1 MLDQLTDGGAP
12 ATARMLGHPAIAHPA
27 AAHLARPLLASPLLA
42 QQDKPAGGAALD
54 QVFIA
59 SGAAAVL
66 TAVLLLLGWGHRS
79 GRLTWLTRAAAL
91 ATRGPGRGLPGWAA
105 LPSVVA
111 LASLLTALLG
121 MYWDIS
127 LHISHG
133 RDVGPLAN
141 IAHYPILFGLFG
153 IFTAGVLAVV
163 LPLPGERPG
172 TAAVRITRTWYAPA
186 GGVLL
191 AGTGFYALLGF
202 PLDDV
207 WHRIFGQD
215 VTLWGP
221 THLML
226 IGGAGLSLVA
236 MMILEREGRRAGE
249 AAASAPDAPDAPDAP
264 AWAKWMRRGMMSG
277 GLLIG
282 LSVYQAEYDFGVPQF
297 RLVHQ
302 PLLIAVAAGCALVC
316 ARLWVGRGG
325 ALFAVAFYML
335 VRGGVSLVVAGVI
348 GELWA
353 AVPLYLA
360 EALCVELAGLV
371 LARRPLA
378 LGAVSGL
385 LIGTAGFAA
394 EFAWTHVAFRLPW
407 TGDIAVEGTA
417 MAVVGGIA
425 GGVCGALLAEGLQGR
440 LPGRTNT
447 TRAST
452 SRASGTRTDGTRADG
467 GRRRGTPNLARAL
480 FAASLA
486 AFAAALANCQ
496 VFTVPHGHTATLTL
510 TGVHGTGAGRTADV
524 RVELTPRGGIDHPS
538 WVAVTAWQ
546 GEGLHVEQL
555 VRDAPGVYHTRVPA
569 PIGGQWKTLIRIHD
583 GRELAGVPVYLPHDK
598 AINAPEMPAQ
608 PHVTRPVTGERH
620 VLQRELK
627 TGLPPWL
634 WAACSAVVLACT
646 LTLLIALGWGVAR
659 IARVLPEP
667 ARPAR
672 APEKVGT

>member
-1 MLDQLTDGGAP
+1 MPQPPTDSA
-12 ATARMLGHPAIAHPA
+12 ARAAARVLGHPALPH
-27 AAHLARPLLASPLLA
+27 LA
-42 QQDKPAGGAALD
+42 QQDRPAGGAALD
-54 QVFIA
+54 QVVIA
-59 SGAAAVL
+59 SGAGAAL
-66 TAVLLLLGWGHRS
+66 AAVLLLLGWGHRS

-91 ATRGPGRGLPGWAA
+91 SERGTGRGLPGWAA
-105 LPSVVA
+105 LPSSVA
-111 LASLLTALLG
+111 LLSLLTALLG

-153 IFTAGVLAVV
+153 IFTAGVIAVV

-172 TAAVRITRTWYAPA
+172 VAAVRITRTWHAPT

-191 AGTGFYALLGF
+191 AGAGFYALLGF

-236 MMILEREGRRAGE
+236 MMILEREGRRAR
-249 AAASAPDAPDAPDAP
+249 AATDPDGPRPP
-264 AWAKWMRRGMMSG
+264 AWTQWIRRGMTSG
-277 GLLIG
+277 GLLVG
-282 LSVYQAEYDFGVPQF
+282 LSVFQAEYDFGVPQF

-302 PLLIAVAAGCALVC
+302 PLLIAVAAGCALVS

-335 VRGGVSLVVAGVI
+335 VRGGVSVAVAGVI

-353 AVPLYLA
+353 AVPLYFA
-360 EALCVELAGLV
+360 EALCVELAALV

-378 LGAVSGL
+378 LGVVSGL

-407 TGDIAVEGTA
+407 TGDIAVEGTL
-417 MAVVGGIA
+417 MAVVGGVA
-425 GGVCGALLAEGLQGR
+425 GGVCGALLAEGLEGR
-440 LPGRTNT
+440 LPGRPTASR
-447 TRAST
+447 RA
-452 SRASGTRTDGTRADG
+452 
-467 GRRRGTPNLARAL
+467 RRNLARAL
-480 FAASLA
+480 FAGSLA
-486 AFAAALANCQ
+486 AFAAALVNCQ
-496 VFTVPHGHTATLTL
+496 IYSVPRGETATLTL
-510 TGVHGTGAGRTADV
+510 TGVHGTGADRTADV
-524 RVELTPRGGIDHPS
+524 RVELTPRDGVDHPS
-538 WVAVTAWQ
+538 WVDITAWQ
-546 GEGLHVEQL
+546 GKGLHVDRL
-555 VRDAPGVYHTRVPA
+555 VRDAPGVYHTSVPA
-569 PIGGQWKTLIRIHD
+569 PIGGQWKTLVRVHD

-608 PHVTRPVTGERH
+608 PHVTRAVTGERH
-620 VLQRELK
+620 ILQRELK

-634 WAACSAVVLACT
+634 WAACSTVVLACT
-646 LTLLIALGWGVAR
+646 LALLIALGWGVAR

-667 ARPAR
+667 ARPVP

>member
-1 MLDQLTDGGAP
+1 MLHQPPITAP
-12 ATARMLGHPAIAHPA
+12 PVTAHAVTATAARLLGHPAVP
-27 AAHLARPLLASPLLA
+27 HLAQP
-42 QQDKPAGGAALD
+42 DKPAGGAAVG

-66 TAVLLLLGWGHRS
+66 TAALLLLGWGHRT
-79 GRLTWLTRAAAL
+79 GRLDWLTRAAAL
-91 ATRGPGRGLPGWAA
+91 AERGPGRGLPGWAA

-111 LASLLTALLG
+111 LVSLLTALLG

-163 LPLPGERPG
+163 LPASGQRPG
-172 TAAVRITRTWYAPA
+172 AAAVRITRTWHAPT

-191 AGTGFYALLGF
+191 AGAGFYALLGF

-236 MMILEREGRRAGE
+236 MMILEREGRRAH
-249 AAASAPDAPDAPDAP
+249 AATAPDGPASP
-264 AWAKWMRRGMMSG
+264 AWARWLRRGMMCG
-277 GLLIG
+277 GLLVG
-282 LSVYQAEYDFGVPQF
+282 LSVFQAEYDFGVPQF

-325 ALFAVAFYML
+325 AVFAAAFYML
-335 VRGGVSLVVAGVI
+335 VRGGVSVLVAGVI

-353 AVPLYLA
+353 AVPLYFA
-360 EALCVELAGLV
+360 EALCVELAALF

-378 LGAVSGL
+378 LGAVSGV

-394 EFAWTHVAFRLPW
+394 EFAWTHLAFRLPW
-407 TGDIAVEGTA
+407 TADIAVEGTA
-417 MAVVGGIA
+417 MAVVGGVA
-425 GGVCGALLAEGLQGR
+425 GGVCGALLAEGLDGR
-440 LPGRTNT
+440 LPGRP
-447 TRAST
+447 A
-452 SRASGTRTDGTRADG
+452 GTEKGAP
-467 GRRRGTPNLARAL
+467 GRPLVARAL

-486 AFAAALANCQ
+486 VFAAALVNCQ
-496 VFTVPHGHTATLTL
+496 IFTVPRGGNATLTL
-510 TGVHGTGAGRTADV
+510 TAVHGTGTHRTADV
-524 RVELTPRGGIDHPS
+524 RVELTPRDTLDQPS
-538 WVAVTAWQ
+538 WIDITAWQ
-546 GEGLHVEQL
+546 GEGLYVEHL
-555 VRDAPGVYHTRVPA
+555 VRQAPGVYRTSAPV
-569 PIGGQWKTLIRIHD
+569 PIGGQWKTLVRLHD
-583 GRELAGVPVYLPHDK
+583 GRELAAVPVYLPHDK
-598 AINAPEMPAQ
+598 AINAPELPAQ
-608 PHVTRPVTGERH
+608 PHVTRAVTGERH
-620 VLQRELK
+620 ILQRELK

-646 LTLLIALGWGVAR
+646 LTLLISLGWGVAR
-659 IARVLPEP
+659 IARVLPAP
-667 ARPAR
+667 ARPAT
-672 APEKVGT
+672 APEKVGA

>member
-1 MLDQLTDGGAP
+1 MPQPPTDSA
-12 ATARMLGHPAIAHPA
+12 ARTAARVLGHPAVTH
-27 AAHLARPLLASPLLA
+27 LA
-42 QQDKPAGGAALD
+42 QQDRPAGGAAID
-54 QVFIA
+54 QVVIA
-59 SGAAAVL
+59 SGAGAVL
-66 TAVLLLLGWGHRS
+66 AAVLLLLGWGHRS

-91 ATRGPGRGLPGWAA
+91 AERGAGRGLPGWAA
-105 LPSVVA
+105 LPSSVA
-111 LASLLTALLG
+111 LVSLLTALLG

-153 IFTAGVLAVV
+153 IFTAGVIAVV

-172 TAAVRITRTWYAPA
+172 AAAVRITRTWYAPT

-191 AGTGFYALLGF
+191 AGAGFYALLGF

-207 WHRIFGQD
+207 WHRVFGQD

-236 MMILEREGRRAGE
+236 MMILEREGRRAH
-249 AAASAPDAPDAPDAP
+249 AASGGGSGSRPPG
-264 AWAKWMRRGMMSG
+264 WAQWIRRGMTAG
-277 GLLIG
+277 GLLVG
-282 LSVYQAEYDFGVPQF
+282 LSVFQAEYDFGVPQF

-302 PLLIAVAAGCALVC
+302 PLLIAVAAGCALVS

-335 VRGGVSLVVAGVI
+335 VRGGVSLAVAGII

-353 AVPLYLA
+353 AVPLYFA
-360 EALCVELAGLV
+360 EALCVEVAALV

-378 LGAVSGL
+378 LGVVSGL

-394 EFAWTHVAFRLPW
+394 EFAWTHLAYRLPW
-407 TGDIAVEGTA
+407 TGDIVVEGMA
-417 MAVVGGIA
+417 MAVVGGVA
-425 GGVCGALLAEGLQGR
+425 GGVCGAMLAEGLEGR
-440 LPGRTNT
+440 LPGRGHGVVSN
-447 TRAST
+447 RG
-452 SRASGTRTDGTRADG
+452 SR
-467 GRRRGTPNLARAL
+467 NVARAL

-486 AFAAALANCQ
+486 AFAAALVNCQ
-496 VFTVPHGHTATLTL
+496 IFTVPRGETATLIL
-510 TGVHGTGAGRTADV
+510 TAVHGAGEDRTADV
-524 RVELTPRGGIDHPS
+524 RVELSPRGGLDGPS
-538 WVAVTAWQ
+538 WVDITAWQ
-546 GEGLHVEQL
+546 GEGLHVDRL
-555 VRDAPGVYHTRVPA
+555 VREAPGVYRTSVPA
-569 PIGGQWKTLIRIHD
+569 PIGGQWKTLVRVHD
-583 GRELAGVPVYLPHDK
+583 GRELAGVPVYLPRDK

-608 PHVTRPVTGERH
+608 PHVTRAVTGERH
-620 VLQRELK
+620 ILQRELK

-667 ARPAR
+667 ARPAST
-672 APEKVGT
+672 PEKVGT